1 MVQWSQEGSGMG
13 NEDVAGSAR
22 GRRERPLA
30 LVINDTQ
37 EILDLFDEI
46 LQEEGFDT
54 RLSSFGIKEIDEIR
68 DIDPDLI
75 ILDFLIGGEEQGWQL
90 LQKLKMT
97 RETQDIPVIVC
108 SGAVKLLQEL
118 EGHLAAKNVGVVVKP
133 FDIDDL
139 LNEVRVVMQKNET
152 ADPVS

>member
-1 MVQWSQEGSGMG
+1 MVDGDALDSTQGK
-13 NEDVAGSAR
+13 
-22 GRRERPLA
+22 RERPLA

-37 EILDLFDEI
+37 EILDLFAEI
-46 LQEEGFDT
+46 LQDEGFDT

-68 DIDPDLI
+68 DLDPDLI
-75 ILDFLIGGEEQGWQL
+75 ILDFLIGGEEQGWKL
-90 LQKLKMT
+90 LQKLKMS

>member
-1 MVQWSQEGSGMG
+1 MLSETGPASK
-13 NEDVAGSAR
+13 R
-22 GRRERPLA
+22 GERERPLA

-37 EILDLFDEI
+37 EILDLFNEI
-46 LQEEGFDT
+46 LREEGFDT
-54 RLSSFGIKEIDEIR
+54 ELSSFGIKEIADVKS
-68 DIDPDLI
+68 IDPDLI

-108 SGAVKLLQEL
+108 SGAIKLLQEL
-118 EGHLAAKNVGVVVKP
+118 EGHLTSKNVGVVVKP

-139 LNEVRVVMQKNET
+139 LEEIRHVMERS
-152 ADPVS
+152 ASVDPVP